1 MFPGGIKEENGL
13 NYLWELVKI
22 TFQTFTFMVTDLRYI
37 LIMALVFVLVH
48 RQYTKI
54 LQYEQ
59 GFFRLKRINPLME
72 TVTSLVYGIGGGM
85 LATILF
91 ILLGVS
97 VSDAGVAYLWLAA
110 LLLMF
115 IDQRFLCFAYA
126 GSLVSLATL
135 LTGFPKIQI
144 ATLMALVAI
153 LHMVESFLIFVNGY
167 HNASPMFFKHAS
179 GKVVGGFALRKFW
192 PMPTIAL
199 VGVVMVSSGLD
210 LQSVPMPD
218 WWPLFQSSLEVPDN
232 HMLLHILFPLV
243 VALGYS
249 DFVQTEL
256 PKVRARRSAGLLFVY
271 SLLLLGLAYVANQYP
286 VLTIL
291 PVLFSAL
298 GHELVIYLGRRR
310 EKEQTPVFKGD
321 DGVMV
326 LAVYPDSPAEKMGL
340 EAGDVIRSIN
350 GIAVENLH
358 ELAHQMTP
366 WMIDPILVVENQFHQ
381 STERTI
387 HYKGKVPPLGI
398 VPAPHPEQAAYVRF
412 KEGPLKTLWKKWK
425 SRK

>member
-1 MFPGGIKEENGL
+1 M

-37 LIMALVFVLVH
+37 LIMALVFVLVY
-48 RQYTKI
+48 RQYKKI

-85 LATILF
+85 LATMIF

-97 VSDAGVAYLWLAA
+97 ISDAGVAYLWLAA
-110 LLLMF
+110 ILLML

-126 GSLVSLATL
+126 GSLVSLVAL
-135 LTGFPKIQI
+135 ITGFPQI
-144 ATLMALVAI
+144 HVATLMALVAV
-153 LHMVESFLIFVNGY
+153 LHIVESLLIFVNGY
-167 HNASPMFFKHAS
+167 HNASPMFFKHES

-199 VGVVMVSSGLD
+199 VGMVMLSSGVD

-218 WWPLFQSSLEVPDN
+218 WWPIFQPGLEVPEN
-232 HMLLHILFPLV
+232 HVLLHVLFPLV

-256 PKVRARRSAGLLFVY
+256 PKTRARRSAGLLLVY
-271 SLLLLGLAYVANQYP
+271 SLSLLGLALVANAYP
-286 VLTIL
+286 AVTIL
-291 PVLFSAL
+291 PVLFAPL
-298 GHELVIYLGRRR
+298 GHELVIYLGKRR
-310 EKEQTPVFKGD
+310 EKENTPVFVGEG
-321 DGVMV
+321 GVMV
-326 LAVYPDSPAEKMGL
+326 LTVYPNSPAEAMGL
-340 EAGDVIRSIN
+340 DAGDVIRSIN
-350 GIAVENLH
+350 GVEIEDLSA
-358 ELAHQMTP
+358 LAHQMTP
-366 WMIDPILVVENQFHQ
+366 WMIDPILVVENQFRQ
-381 STERTI
+381 PVQRIINYT
-387 HYKGKVPPLGI
+387 GKVPPLGI
-398 VPAPHPEQAAYVRF
+398 VPAPHPAQGAYVRF
-412 KEGPLKTLWKKWK
+412 KDGPLKSLWSKWK